1 LSVSSQPGAA
11 CYLKPDVKIE
21 PLVFRWP
28 VWPHLLAPATCA
40 MNVAFRHLPGL
51 QSFIKNPAVHAAA
64 AKDPAMLGSSFL
76 CLPQSATAAARA
88 LSQATT
94 ERCSALLA
102 FAQGYKQLDSK
113 LATTAKGFRL
123 DDFYRDL
130 PEPLTGTVE
139 LVYDLN
145 NRPRIKI
152 IEELLYEAL
161 PVIADS
167 REVCLRRIP
176 QSERSFFMSTPMLDA
191 ADCLFLRLDFHDPRI
206 DELTS
211 MRIEPGSGPQL
222 AGRLGVES
230 SKMSL
235 FNDLF
240 TSEPPSRLEPAYVGD
255 QVRLRYFGHACVLL
269 QTAEVSVLI
278 DPLTAWE
285 RDRGEASLTFN
296 DLPDFI
302 DYVVISHPHADHL
315 VAEVLL
321 QLRSRV
327 GSVVV
332 PRNDR
337 GNLADPSVRL
347 IMRELGFTRVHA
359 LEPFESLQVP
369 DGQILALPF
378 IGEHAGLDIMSKSSF
393 AISLKGRTCLFL
405 VDSDAVEPVLY
416 RRLARRIGKVDALFI
431 GMECHGA
438 PLTWLYGPLLPGAL
452 SRRDD
457 DSRRLSG
464 SDCARAWGV
473 VEELD
478 CSRVFVYAMG
488 QEPWLKHLMGLA
500 YQPGSVQLTES
511 DKFLERCRAEGI
523 PAERLYGCREML
535 L

>member
-1 LSVSSQPGAA
+1 MSLTH
-11 CYLKPDVKIE
+11 YLKPDVKIE

-28 VWPHLLAPATCA
+28 VWPHLLAPATFA
-40 MNVAFRHLPGL
+40 MNVAFRQLPAL
-51 QSFIKNPAVHAAA
+51 QSFINNPAVHAAA
-64 AKDPAMLGSSFL
+64 ARDPAMLGSPFL

-88 LSQATT
+88 LNQAMT
-94 ERCSALLA
+94 ERCGALLA
-102 FAQGYKQLDSK
+102 FAQGFKQLDSK

-123 DDFYRDL
+123 DEFYRDL
-130 PEPLTGTVE
+130 PEPLTGTLE

-145 NRPRIKI
+145 NRPRIRV
-152 IEELLYEAL
+152 IEELLHESLA
-161 PVIADS
+161 VIADS
-167 REVCLRRIP
+167 REICLRRIP
-176 QSERSFFMSTPMLDA
+176 QCERPFFMSTPVLDA
-191 ADCLFLRLDFHDPRI
+191 DDRLFLRVDFDDPRI
-206 DELTS
+206 DELAS
-211 MRIEPGSGPQL
+211 MRIKAGSVPQL
-222 AGRLGVES
+222 AMRLGVDRD
-230 SKMSL
+230 KMAL

-240 TSEPPSRLEPAYVGD
+240 TPERPSRMEPAYAGD

-269 QTAEVSVLI
+269 QTAGVSVLI

-285 RDRGEASLTFN
+285 RDGEEASLTFS

-302 DYVVISHPHADHL
+302 DYVIISHPHADHL

-337 GNLADPSVRL
+337 GSLPDPSVRL
-347 IMRELGFTRVHA
+347 IMRELGFTAVHA
-359 LEPFESLQVP
+359 LEPFESLPVP
-369 DGQILALPF
+369 GGEILALPF
-378 IGEHAGLDIMSKSSF
+378 MGEHAGLDIMSKNSF
-393 AISLKGRTCLFL
+393 AIRFKGRTCLFL
-405 VDSDAVEPVLY
+405 VDSDAIEPALY
-416 RRLARRIGKVDALFI
+416 RRLSRRIGKVDALFI

-438 PLTWLYGPLLPGAL
+438 PLTWLYGPLLPGAP

-473 VEELD
+473 IQELD

-511 DKFLERCRAEGI
+511 DSFLDQCHADGI
-523 PAERLYGCREML
+523 PAERLYGCKEIL